1 MIALLPVI
9 PEPAARRGPE
19 SISAHFPLY
28 TELLSTSQATD
39 PRFGLCPPEDKTSEV
54 SRERALQ

>member
-1 MIALLPVI
+1 MITLLPVI
-9 PEPAARRGPE
+9 PGPAAGRDPV

-28 TELLSTSQATD
+28 AEPLSTSQATD
-39 PRFGLCPPEDKTSEV
+39 PRFGLCPPEDETSEM